1 MWSTGRMK
9 RCAVVCNG
17 RIQDY
22 RWLREA
28 LEGYGTVLAADGG
41 YDHCRRCGIV
51 PAAVLGDMDSISEEP
66 SVPVF
71 RHPAEK
77 DRSDMEIAVDHAIGL
92 GFESIDVFGA
102 LGGRRDHELCN
113 IMVCAEH
120 PGSLR
125 LIDGKCAVS
134 AVGRGG
140 RLEDAGRQGDIITL
154 VSLDAE
160 ARCTVTGLLYPL
172 RDEPLRRGSRG
183 LSNVMKGDRFTVEVS
198 SGTVLV
204 FHLGDT
210 GKTI

>member
-1 MWSTGRMK
+1 MK

-17 RIQDY
+17 TIDDY
-22 RWLREA
+22 LWLREA
-28 LEGYGTVLAADGG
+28 LAGYDTVLAADGG
-41 YDHCRRCGIV
+41 YDHCQRCGVV

-92 GFESIDVFGA
+92 AFENIDVFGA

-113 IMVCAEH
+113 IMVCARH
-120 PGSLR
+120 PGSVR
-125 LIDGKCAVS
+125 LIDEKCAIV
-134 AVGRGG
+134 AVCNGG
-140 RLEDAGRQGDIITL
+140 RLEENGRPGDIITL

-160 ARCTVTGLLYPL
+160 ARCTVTGLKYPL

-183 LSNVMKGDRFTVEVS
+183 LSNIMKEDRFTVEVS

-204 FHLGDT
+204 FHLGNIR
-210 GKTI
+210 KTI